1 MNNTRH
7 ITLPE
12 GFRAAGVACGIKAGG
27 KRDLAIIAADADA
40 STAIVT
46 TRNQIVGAPITW
58 CRQILPRGY
67 GKTRGIVINA
77 GVSNVCTA
85 RQGLNDAQTMAV
97 ETARHIGTEGE
108 NILVASTGVI
118 GQPLPMAKIK
128 RGIASAAGSLGR
140 RRDSHVA
147 DAIMT
152 TDTRRKSA
160 VVVTRIGGK
169 KVTLAGIAKGSGMIA
184 PSMATMISVITTD
197 AAISPAA
204 LKKALTAGVATSF
217 NAVTVDSDTSTSD
230 IVAVLASGKARHAR
244 LTASSKLYDKLASAL
259 AEVCG
264 ELARAIATDGEGA
277 TKLIRVTVL
286 GGQTDRQ
293 AELAAKSVAN
303 SPLFKCAVH
312 GCDPNWGRIAM
323 ALGKSAAKVVAEKLT
338 IRIGPTLVFKR
349 GVPTKFN
356 ARSIS
361 KYLASDEV
369 EVVCNLRLGKGRF
382 TALTCDLSK
391 DYVTINADYHT

>member
-1 MNNTRH
+1 MNNSRH

-12 GFRAAGVACGIKAGG
+12 GFRAAGVACGIKASGN
-27 KRDLAIIAADADA
+27 RDLAIIAVDTDA

-58 CRQILPRGY
+58 CRKILPRGY

-85 RQGLNDAQTMAV
+85 KRGLEDARTMAA
-97 ETARHIGTEGE
+97 ETARRIGTVPE

-118 GQPLPMAKIK
+118 GQPLPMTKIK
-128 RGIASAAGSLGR
+128 RGIASAADSLGR
-140 RRDSHVA
+140 RCDSHVV

-160 VVVTRIGGK
+160 VVVTRIGGR
-169 KVTLAGIAKGSGMIA
+169 KVTLAGIAKGAGMIA

-204 LKKALTAGVATSF
+204 LKKALAAAVATSF

-230 IVAVLASGKARHAR
+230 IVAVLASGLAGGAQ
-244 LTASSKLYDKLASAL
+244 LTASSKQYGKFASAL
-259 AEVCG
+259 KEVCG

-277 TKLIRVTVL
+277 TKLIAVTVL
-286 GGQTDRQ
+286 GGRTDRE
-293 AELAAKSVAN
+293 AEIAAKSVAN

-323 ALGKSAAKVVAEKLT
+323 ALGKSAAKVVSEKLT

-356 ARSIS
+356 AKSVS

-369 EVVCNLRLGKGRF
+369 EVVCDLRLGKGRF
-382 TALTCDLSK
+382 TTLTCDLSK

>member
-1 MNNTRH
+1 MNNARH

-12 GFRAAGVACGIKAGG
+12 GFRAAGVACGIKTSGN
-27 KRDLAIIAADADA
+27 RDLAIIAADTDA

-46 TRNQIVGAPITW
+46 TRNQIVGAPISW
-58 CRQILPRGY
+58 CRHILPRGY

-77 GVSNVCTA
+77 GISNVCTA
-85 RQGLNDAQTMAV
+85 RRGLDDASTMAS
-97 ETARHIGTEGE
+97 ETARHIGADSEK
-108 NILVASTGVI
+108 ILVASTGII
-118 GQPLPMAKIK
+118 GRPLPMGKIK
-128 RGIASAAGSLGR
+128 RGIASAARSLR
-140 RRDSHVA
+140 RRGDSNVA
-147 DAIMT
+147 EAIMT

-160 VVVTRIGGK
+160 VVVVRIGGR

-197 AAISPAA
+197 AAISPPA
-204 LKKALTAGVATSF
+204 LKKALTAAVATSF

-230 IVAVLASGKARHAR
+230 IVAVLASGKAANAS
-244 LTASSKLYDKLASAL
+244 LTASSKHYCKFAAAL

-277 TKLIRVTVL
+277 TKFIRVTVR
-286 GGQTDRQ
+286 GGQTDRH
-293 AELAAKSVAN
+293 AEIAAKSVAN
-303 SPLFKCAVH
+303 SPLFKCAIH

-356 ARSIS
+356 ARSVS
-361 KYLASDEV
+361 KYLASNEV
-369 EVVCNLRLGKGRF
+369 EVVCDLRLGKGSF
-382 TALTCDLSK
+382 TALTCDLSR
-391 DYVTINADYHT
+391 DYITINADYHT

>member
-1 MNNTRH
+1 MNNSRH

-12 GFRAAGVACGIKAGG
+12 GFRAAGVACGIKSSG
-27 KRDLAIIAADADA
+27 KRDLAIIAADRDA

-67 GKTRGIVINA
+67 GKTRAMVINA

-85 RQGLNDAQTMAV
+85 RRGLEDAKTMAA
-97 ETARHIGTEGE
+97 ETARRIGADSEK
-108 NILVASTGVI
+108 ILVASTGVI
-118 GQPLPMAKIK
+118 GQPLPMTKIK
-128 RGIASAAGSLGR
+128 RGIAAAAKSLGR
-140 RRDSHVA
+140 RCDSHVV

-160 VVVTRIGGK
+160 VLGTSIGGG

-204 LKKALTAGVATSF
+204 LKKALSAAVTTTF

-230 IVAVLASGKARHAR
+230 IVAVLASGHAANANI
-244 LTASSKLYDKLASAL
+244 TAASKHYGKFASAL
-259 AEVCG
+259 AEVCA

-286 GGQTDRQ
+286 GGRTDRD
-293 AELAAKSVAN
+293 AETAAKSVAN

-323 ALGKSAAKVVAEKLT
+323 ALGKSDAKVVGERLT
-338 IRIGPTLVFKR
+338 IRIGPTLVFKH
-349 GVPTKFN
+349 GTPTKFN
-356 ARSIS
+356 PRSVS
-361 KYLASDEV
+361 GHLASDEV
-369 EVVCNLRLGKGRF
+369 QVVCDLRLGKGAF

-391 DYVTINADYHT
+391 DYITINADYHT

>member
-1 MNNTRH
+1 MNNARH

-12 GFRAAGVACGIKAGG
+12 GFRAAGVACGIKGSG
-27 KRDLAIIAADADA
+27 KRDLAIIAADTDA

-58 CRQILPRGY
+58 CRQILPHGY

-77 GVSNVCTA
+77 GISNVCTA
-85 RQGLNDAQTMAV
+85 RQGLNNARRMAA

-128 RGIASAAGSLGR
+128 RGIASAASSLGR
-140 RRDSHVA
+140 RGDSHVA

-160 VVVTRIGGK
+160 VVVARIGGK
-169 KVTLAGIAKGSGMIA
+169 KVTLAGVAKGSGMIA

-204 LKKALTAGVATSF
+204 LKKALTATVATSF

-230 IVAVLASGKARHAR
+230 IVAVLASGKARNAR
-244 LTASSKLYDKLASAL
+244 LTASSKLYDKFASAL

-264 ELARAIATDGEGA
+264 ELARTIATDGEGA
-277 TKLIRVTVL
+277 TKFIRVTVL

-356 ARSIS
+356 ARSVS

-382 TALTCDLSK
+382 TALTCDLSR

>member
-1 MNNTRH
+1 MNNQRH

-12 GFRAAGVACGIKAGG
+12 GFRAAGVACGIKTGG
-27 KRDLAIIAADADA
+27 KRDLAIITADTDTA
-40 STAIVT
+40 TAIVT

-58 CRQILPRGY
+58 CRRILPRGY

-77 GVSNVCTA
+77 GVSNVCTGERGLKDA
-85 RQGLNDAQTMAV
+85 RTMAA
-97 ETARHIGTEGE
+97 ETARHIGTGPE

-118 GQPLPMAKIK
+118 GQPLPMGKIK
-128 RGIASAAGSLGR
+128 RGIASAARALGR
-140 RRDSHVA
+140 RCDSHVA
-147 DAIMT
+147 EAIMT

-160 VVVTRIGGK
+160 VVTSRIGARK
-169 KVTLAGIAKGSGMIA
+169 ITLAGIAKGSGMIA

-197 AAISPAA
+197 AAISPPA
-204 LKKALTAGVATSF
+204 LKKALTAAVATSF

-230 IVAVLASGKARHAR
+230 IVAVLASGRAENARITSASKQYAR
-244 LTASSKLYDKLASAL
+244 FASNLK
-259 AEVCG
+259 EVCA
-264 ELARAIATDGEGA
+264 ELARAIAADGEGA
-277 TKLIRVTVL
+277 TRLIRVTVL
-286 GGQTDRQ
+286 SARSDRH
-293 AELAAKSVAN
+293 AEVAAKSVAN

-323 ALGKSAAKVVAEKLT
+323 ALGKSAATVVAEKLT

-356 ARSIS
+356 ARRVSQH
-361 KYLASDEV
+361 LASDEV
-369 EVVCNLRLGKGRF
+369 EIVCNLGIGKGGF

-391 DYVTINADYHT
+391 DYITINADYHT

>member
-1 MNNTRH
+1 MNNSRH

-12 GFRAAGVACGIKAGG
+12 GFRAAGVACGMKTGG
-27 KRDLAIIAADADA
+27 RRDLAVIAADADA

-58 CRQILPRGY
+58 CRRIMPRGY
-67 GKTRGIVINA
+67 GKSRGIVINA

-85 RQGLNDAQTMAV
+85 GRGLADAQTMAA
-97 ETARHIGTEGE
+97 ETARRIGTDPEK
-108 NILVASTGVI
+108 ILVASTGVI
-118 GQPLPMAKIK
+118 GQPLPMTKIK
-128 RGIASAAGSLGR
+128 RGIAAAANSLGR
-140 RRDSHVA
+140 RSDSHVA

-160 VVVTRIGGK
+160 VVITRIGGK
-169 KVTLAGIAKGSGMIA
+169 KAALAGIAKGSGMIA
-184 PSMATMISVITTD
+184 PSMATMIGVITTD
-197 AAISPAA
+197 VAISPAA
-204 LKKALTAGVATSF
+204 LNKALKAAVATSF

-230 IVAVLASGKARHAR
+230 IVAVLASGQADNAG
-244 LTASSKLYDKLASAL
+244 LTASSRQYGKFASAL

-264 ELARAIATDGEGA
+264 ELAGAIAADGEGA

-286 GGQTDRQ
+286 GGRTDRD
-293 AELAAKSVAN
+293 AEIAAKSVAN

-323 ALGKSAAKVVAEKLT
+323 ALGKSDAKVVAEKLT
-338 IRIGPTLVFKR
+338 IRIGSTLVFRR
-349 GVPTKFN
+349 GAPTKFN
-356 ARSIS
+356 ARSVS

-369 EVVCNLRLGKGRF
+369 EVVCNLGLGKSRF
-382 TALTCDLSK
+382 TALTCDFSK
-391 DYVTINADYHT
+391 DYITINADYHT

>member
-1 MNNTRH
+1 MNNSRH

-12 GFRAAGVACGIKAGG
+12 GFRAAGVACGIKTTG
-27 KRDLAIIAADADA
+27 KRDLAIIAADTDA

-58 CRQILPRGY
+58 CRHILPRGY
-67 GKTRGIVINA
+67 GKTRAMVINA

-85 RQGLNDAQTMAV
+85 RRGLDDARTMAA
-97 ETARHIGTEGE
+97 ETARHIGTDPEK
-108 NILVASTGVI
+108 ILVASTGVI
-118 GQPLPMAKIK
+118 GQPLPMTKIK
-128 RGIASAAGSLGR
+128 RGIASAAHSLGR
-140 RRDSHVA
+140 RCDSHVA
-147 DAIMT
+147 EAIMT

-184 PSMATMISVITTD
+184 PSMATMISAITTD

-204 LKKALTAGVATSF
+204 LKKALTAAVATSF
-217 NAVTVDSDTSTSD
+217 NAVTIDSDTSTSD
-230 IVAVLASGKARHAR
+230 IVAVLASGRAANAR
-244 LTASSKLYDKLASAL
+244 LTASSKLYGKLASAL
-259 AEVCG
+259 TEVCG
-264 ELARAIATDGEGA
+264 ELARALAADGEGA

-286 GGQTDRQ
+286 GGRTDRE
-293 AELAAKSVAN
+293 AEIAAKSVAN

-323 ALGKSAAKVVAEKLT
+323 ALGKSDAKVVAEKLT
-338 IRIGPTLVFKR
+338 IRIGPTVVFKR
-349 GVPTKFN
+349 GTPAKFN
-356 ARSIS
+356 AKSVS
-361 KYLASDEV
+361 KHLASNEV

-382 TALTCDLSK
+382 TALTCDLSG